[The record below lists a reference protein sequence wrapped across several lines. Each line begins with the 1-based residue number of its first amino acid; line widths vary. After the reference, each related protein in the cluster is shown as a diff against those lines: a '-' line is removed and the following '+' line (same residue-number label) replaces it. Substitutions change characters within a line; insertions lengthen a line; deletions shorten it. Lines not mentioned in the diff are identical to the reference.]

1 MRSPMLNVLSPDEC
15 LHLLGTVKI
24 GRVGLSIDA
33 LPAILPVNFCLL
45 DRDIVLRTVEGTKFH
60 AAASATVLAFEADGY
75 ELDGTTG
82 WSVLVQGVSRV
93 VDEPLEL
100 LRVGEL
106 NLESWALD
114 GAADHFVRITS
125 SRVSGRRFSRG
136 PSIPDADVRSS
147 E

>member
-1 MRSPMLNVLSPDEC
+1 MWLMRPPMLNVISPDEC
-15 LHLLGTVKI
+15 LHLLGTVKV

-33 LPAILPVNFCLL
+33 LPAILPVNFCVL
-45 DRDIVLRTVEGTKFH
+45 DGDIVLRTVEGTKFH
-60 AAASATVLAFEADGY
+60 AAASGAVLAFEADGY

-82 WSVLVQGVSRV
+82 WSVLVQGVSKV
-93 VDEPLEL
+93 VTEPLEL

-114 GAADHFVRITS
+114 GAADQFVRITS

-136 PSIPDADVRSS
+136 PSIQTST
-147 E
+147 